1 MKILVTGASGF
12 VGQSLI
18 KELKQ
23 RGVSTVN
30 IGRQLLTSNPDSHVS
45 VPDYTAQGIWQKPL
59 LGCDVVIHLAARV
72 HVMQDVAENPLEAF
86 LAVNLHG
93 TVNLAVAAAKAGIK
107 RFVYISSIKV
117 NGEYT
122 KDQSFTEKDT
132 PNPQDPYAISKWQAE
147 QALRKIEKETGMEVV
162 ILRPPLIYGAG
173 VKANFA
179 SLLKLIDKGLP
190 LPLLSIHNKR
200 SLIYL
205 GNLVDA
211 IITCTKHPNAAGQT
225 YLVSDGED
233 TSIAQLVKQIAISL
247 NRPRYLFHF
256 PVSIM
261 RIFTKLIGRSASLD
275 RLTQSLVINSSK
287 IRKEL
292 DWQPPFTMTQGLKCT
307 ADWYRKLSE
316 TKRV

>member
-1 MKILVTGASGF
+1 MKVLVTGASGF

-18 KELKQ
+18 EALKQ
-23 RGVSTVN
+23 QEVN
-30 IGRQLLTSNPDSHVS
+30 IVSVGRQLRISDIDMYIP
-45 VPDYTAQGIWQKPL
+45 VPDFSAYGVWQAPL
-59 LGCDVVIHLAARV
+59 VGCDVVIHLAARV
-72 HVMQDVAENPLEAF
+72 HVMHDLAENPLEEF

-93 TVNLAVAAAKAGIK
+93 TVSLATAAAKAGVK
-107 RFVYISSIKV
+107 RFVYVSSIKV
-117 NGEYT
+117 NGEFT
-122 KDQSFTEKDT
+122 KNEKFSETDI

-162 ILRPPLIYGAG
+162 VLRPPLIYGAG

-179 SLLKLIDKGLP
+179 SLLKLVYKGLP
-190 LPLLSIHNKR
+190 LPLANINNKR

-211 IITCTKHPNAAGQT
+211 IITCAKHPKAAGQT

-247 NRPRYLFHF
+247 NRPRYVFPF

-261 RIFTKLIGRSASLD
+261 RIFAKLMGKTASVN
-275 RLTQSLVINSSK
+275 RLTQSLVIDSSK

-292 DWQPPFTMTQGLKCT
+292 NWQPPFSMTQGLKIT
-307 ADWYRKLSE
+307 ADWYRKSLGNE
-316 TKRV
+316 RV